1 MHKNHNNKQ
10 GNLKDIRLCGT
21 YYLHNFHRMFPEW
34 QLCKVKNQAEI
45 RAQSRQN
52 VTESFAFQIQPH
64 FNTLIYKNLKSPQ
77 QTKQLL
83 GNCQEF

>member
-45 RAQSRQN
+45 CA
-52 VTESFAFQIQPH
+52 
-64 FNTLIYKNLKSPQ
+64 
-77 QTKQLL
+77 
-83 GNCQEF
+83 